1 MSSAVAPSQPRIE
14 NWVKHGIIGGIGAGI
29 TYAMFQMIMA
39 AILNGTGAFFMPLR
53 MIAATALGEQALQAG
68 YSLLAA
74 GVTGLVIHMM
84 LSAIFGLVVA
94 GILRSIPSLSAS
106 TASVLITTSI
116 LGFGLWIV
124 NFYVIANIGGWV
136 WFPNGSNL
144 FVQFFAHTVFF
155 GTVLGLYLNAFARRA

>member
-1 MSSAVAPSQPRIE
+1 MSSVIAQSQPRIE
-14 NWVKHGIIGGIGAGI
+14 SWVKHGIIGGIGAGI

-39 AILNGTGAFFMPLR
+39 AILNGTEAFFMPLR
-53 MIAATALGEQALQAG
+53 MIAATALGEQALQPG

-144 FVQFFAHTVFF
+144 LVQFFAHTVFF